1 MGEIKMSLGFRK
13 VRPTRPN
20 LQRLEERKKFT
31 DRGKRL
37 LEIKRQQFLEHLK
50 ENMKFYFAQRKIT
63 REKVEKAYNK
73 LLQSYMHYGKRRIQ
87 TLAEI
92 NKIHFE
98 PIVDI
103 TFKQYLGINTP
114 TIKLDLLEK
123 EQLPSYSFQDTP
135 ISFDDTIDQV
145 KDLLKEIMVL
155 AEYDYIVYHFAF
167 NYQKIQRRI
176 NALEDIIIP
185 RLEYEI
191 HYISEILDDLE
202 REEFIR
208 LRKIKN
214 KIEREEIS

>member
-1 MGEIKMSLGFRK
+1 MSLGFKK

-20 LQRLEERKKFT
+20 LQKLEERKEFS

-50 ENMKFYFAQRKIT
+50 ENLKFYYAQRKKV
-63 REKVEKAYNK
+63 RENVKKAYQK

-87 TLAEI
+87 TLAQI
-92 NKIHFE
+92 NRIHFE

-145 KDLLKEIMVL
+145 KELLKELIVL

-176 NALEDIIIP
+176 NALDDIIIP
-185 RLEYEI
+185 RIEGDI
-191 HYISEILDDLE
+191 DYIQEILDDLE

-208 LRKIKN
+208 LKKIKN
-214 KIEREEIS
+214 KLEKEEIL

>member
-1 MGEIKMSLGFRK
+1 MSLGFRK

-20 LQRLEERKKFT
+20 LQRLEERKDFT

-37 LEIKRQQFLEHLK
+37 LEINRQQFLEHLK

-63 REKVEKAYNK
+63 RDKVEKAYKK

-98 PIVDI
+98 PTVDI

-135 ISFDDTIDQV
+135 ITFDDTIDHV
-145 KDLLKEIMVL
+145 KELLKEIISL

-185 RLEYEI
+185 QLEDEI
-191 HYISEILDDLE
+191 HYIDEILDDLE

-208 LRKIKN
+208 LKKIKN
-214 KIEREEIS
+214 KLETEEDS

>member
-1 MGEIKMSLGFRK
+1 MSLGFRK

-20 LQRLEERKKFT
+20 LQRLEDRKDFT

-50 ENMKFYFAQRKIT
+50 ENMKFYFAQRKLT
-63 REKVEKAYNK
+63 REKVVKAYDK

-103 TFKQYLGINTP
+103 TFKQLLGINTP
-114 TIKLDLLEK
+114 SIKLDLLEK

-135 ISFDDTIDQV
+135 ITFDDTIDRV
-145 KDLLKEIMVL
+145 KDLLKEIITL
-155 AEYDYIVYHFAF
+155 AEYDYVVYHFAF

-176 NALEDIIIP
+176 NALEDIMIP
-185 RLEYEI
+185 RLEEEI
-191 HYISEILDDLE
+191 HYIGEILDDLE

-208 LRKIKN
+208 LKKIKN
-214 KIEREEIS
+214 KLEKEDES